1 MYRGMPPS
9 AGACQTTE
17 AALKPDWGRASNWS
31 SIMTATGWRLAT
43 SGVTS
48 RPVSGAAT
56 RAGVGIGVGVGE
68 AVGVGVGLGVG
79 VGVAGGGGAW
89 LAVVAAVGL
98 GVATG
103 VGLGADEASAIGDGD
118 GLAVRATAAS
128 VPTLPTATI

>member
-56 RAGVGIGVGVGE
+56 SAGGGMGVGVGE

-79 VGVAGGGGAW
+79 VADAVGGW
-89 LAVVAAVGL
+89 LAVAAAVSLGVPAGMGL
-98 GVATG
+98 GPGETRP
-103 VGLGADEASAIGDGD
+103 I
-118 GLAVRATAAS
+118 
-128 VPTLPTATI
+128 